1 MPYTPQQRT
10 IKLMVTEVYKEL
22 IANEIIN
29 IAHRIARNNNVGSL
43 DANSRL
49 PGDQGYTAYKKLT
62 IFVNSVLSNPYAFL
76 ERFHSVY
83 SNFVPRYD
91 IREQLNELE
100 SNPGYTNI
108 QDMFFNDTQMIY
120 DLASIIPADFN

>member
-1 MPYTPQQRT
+1 MPYTPQPKT
-10 IKLMVTEVYKEL
+10 IRLMVTETYKDLILNEITN
-22 IANEIIN
+22 IAN
-29 IAHRIARNNNVGSL
+29 RIARNNNVGNL
-43 DANSRL
+43 DAN
-49 PGDQGYTAYKKLT
+49 PKIFGDTGYQAYKKLT
-62 IFVNSVLSNPYAFL
+62 IFVNSALSNPYVFL
-76 ERFHSVY
+76 ERFYNVY

-108 QDMFFNDTQMIY
+108 QDMFFNDPQMIY